1 MSIKRKRVK
10 VKFPT
15 LYKKASSGAIVE
27 WNIAV
32 DGCEIITRWGQ
43 RGGKIQETRDVI
55 KEGKN
60 IGRANATTAEE
71 QAQAEASSKWE
82 KQLKKDYVKTLDSAE
97 AGEASDLVE
106 GGILPLLAHKYNEH
120 GDKITYPC
128 YAQPKL
134 DGHRCLAVVDNKG
147 KCTLW
152 SRTRKAI
159 NSVPHIVRAIEDL
172 KVKNIVFDGEL
183 YQDDYKN
190 KFEELSHFIR
200 QTGVEAGHEIVHYHI
215 YDIADNSSPFTT
227 RTLEIQQYKLTKPL
241 VRVETI
247 TVTDEDELMIAFEKF
262 LAQGYEG
269 AMARNALGKYMNRRS
284 YDLQKIKKF
293 DDDEFKC
300 VAVEEGRGK
309 LAGHAIFV
317 CVTKEGTEFNAKMK
331 GDTSAL
337 KQYFDNPKLVVGKMV
352 TVKYQGMTNKANVP
366 RFPVA
371 LRIRQ
376 DI

>member
-15 LYKKASSGAIVE
+15 LYKKTSTGADQSWTIETNGNKIITCWGQIGGAI
-27 WNIAV
+27 
-32 DGCEIITRWGQ
+32 Q
-43 RGGKIQETRDVI
+43 RTEEVI

-60 IGRANATTAEE
+60 IGHSNETSAVK
-71 QAQAEASSKWE
+71 QAESEAQSRLE
-82 KQLKKDYVKTLDSAE
+82 KKLKKDYVLTLDAARDGKASAF
-97 AGEASDLVE
+97 VE
-106 GGILPLLAHKYNEH
+106 GGLLPMLAKKFSED
-120 GDKITYPC
+120 GDKIVYPC
-128 YAQPKL
+128 AAQPKL
-134 DGHRCLAVVDNKG
+134 DGHRCIAVVDNKG

-159 NSVPHIVRAIEDL
+159 KSVPHIVSAVESL
-172 KVKNIVFDGEL
+172 KLKSIVLDGEL
-183 YQDDYKN
+183 YNTDYRD
-190 KFEELSHFIR
+190 KFEELTHFIR
-200 QTGVEAGHEIVHYHI
+200 QSEVKPGHEIVHYHI
-215 YDIADNSSPFTT
+215 YDIADNDMMFCK
-227 RTLEIQQYKLTKPL
+227 RTAELRSYELKLPL
-241 VRVETI
+241 VAVETL
-247 TVTDEDELMIAFEKF
+247 TVAGEDELMAAFEKF

-269 AMARNALGKYMNRRS
+269 AMARNLQSMYVNKRS
-284 YDLQKIKKF
+284 ADLQKIKVF
-293 DDDEFKC
+293 DDSEFKC

-317 CVTKEGTEFNAKMK
+317 CVTKEGTEFRAKMK

-352 TVKYQGMTNKANVP
+352 TVKYQGMTNKAKVP